1 MIAIENKTGF
11 VKNECFVIVNS
22 ENKIVEYKSFKSRTN
37 RRYYFSNGINVPSL
51 ESQFETLIDAN
62 IALSKCKRIGEVKK
76 LVFENEDV
84 SSMYKGEGANIL
96 GFDFANQRIWIESK
110 DKSKY
115 GYDYRSLTLINP

>member
-11 VKNECFVIVNS
+11 VKNECFVIVDGQG
-22 ENKIVEYKSFKSRTN
+22 KIVDYNSFKSRTN
-37 RRYYFSNGINVPSL
+37 RRYFYSNGLSVPSL
-51 ESQFETLIDAN
+51 ESQFEGILDAN

-84 SSMYKGEGANIL
+84 STMYKGEGANIL

-110 DKSKY
+110 DKTKY
-115 GYDYRSLTLINP
+115 GYDYRSLRLTNP